1 MGLNKKF
8 IALVMLLF
16 ILLGILPNISER
28 RDNYN
33 EQKKAVDTINIPK
46 KDYITSISTGEV
58 TSQEIALN
66 WEKVEEV
73 SGYTL
78 YRSDSEDGIYTE
90 IYTIVD
96 NNVTTYTDKNLTPWT
111 NYYYK
116 IKTFTISDGNR
127 EYGPDSNVIVQT
139 TSMEVP
145 VLDIEKTNNS
155 HIKVSWTCDT
165 NLDGYILYKA
175 TNEEGYYDDIED
187 VDNPLYEYYIDKDI
201 KSNNTYYYKIRGY
214 KYKDDEKIYG
224 DYSEIKNFVISE

>member
-46 KDYITSISTGEV
+46 KDYITSISTGDV
-58 TSQEIALN
+58 NSQEIELN

-127 EYGPDSNVIVQT
+127 EYGPDSKIATVATMDQA
-139 TSMEVP
+139 P
-145 VLDIEKTNNS
+145 VLRLDKDSDGCIV
-155 HIKVSWTCDT
+155 VSW
-165 NLDGYILYKA
+165 NGNVEVDGYILYKSIS
-175 TNEEGYYDDIED
+175 EDGHYDDIDD
-187 VDNPLYEYYIDKDI
+187 VDHPSYRRYVDKNIDSDT
-201 KSNNTYYYKIRGY
+201 TYYYKMRGY
-214 KYKDDEKIYG
+214 KYESNERIYG
-224 DYSEIKNFVISE
+224 EYSQIKSMSIE